1 MPTTNSGIYEVV
13 LEQTYGAEL
22 VKNVFH
28 YLHTLGN
35 DDEQQECADAFD
47 EDALPGIASIANDLI
62 KYTEIRVAN
71 LTGLLADASIVPSI
85 PDGDVSGL
93 VMPSFISC
101 PFRYIRTSKET
112 RNGAKRFGGIT
123 EENITGNNFI
133 GTFFTAMQA
142 IESVLAGQIDVVG
155 AIFEPI
161 ILRKPDVAGVYTYN
175 EVANVIAVDR
185 VTTQNSRKTV

>member
-13 LEQTYGAEL
+13 LEQTYGAEI

-47 EDALPGIASIANDLI
+47 EDALASIASIANDLI

-71 LTGLLADASIVPSI
+71 LTGLLADVSIVPSI
-85 PDGDVSGL
+85 AEGDVSGA
-93 VMPSFISC
+93 VMPSFVSC
-101 PFRYIRTSKET
+101 PFRYIRSSKET

-123 EENITGNNFI
+123 EENITGNNFLPA
-133 GTFFTAMQA
+133 FFTAMQA
-142 IESVLAGQIDVVG
+142 IENVLAGQIDVVG

-161 ILRKPDVAGVYTYN
+161 ILRKPDVAGVFTYN

-185 VTTQNSRKTV
+185 VTTQNSRKTG